1 MFRDG
6 MQVADE
12 TGEESEE
19 WLLLK
24 ENTLLFV
31 HIRENENENR
41 QNFREVM
48 NFRLVVVNP
57 RSVAVILDDI
67 DDQS

>member
-6 MQVADE
+6 MQVTDE

-19 WLLLK
+19 WFLLK